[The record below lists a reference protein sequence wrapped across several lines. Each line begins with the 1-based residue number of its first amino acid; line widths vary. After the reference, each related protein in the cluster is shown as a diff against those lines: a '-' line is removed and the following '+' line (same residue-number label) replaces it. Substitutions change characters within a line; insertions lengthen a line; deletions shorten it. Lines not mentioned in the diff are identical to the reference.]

1 MSIRTWPS
9 PPLKAQAEAPRRSRL
24 LALSWALGCP
34 PRPHAVSSV
43 PRTSCGQISM
53 HGAEWGC
60 DSPARHSGPEE
71 VGLGTQAFLLSSP
84 LPGPLPAAWPSS
96 SRLALY
102 GWVPWSSQHRA
113 ALAPLGQARGQ
124 RRAGQV
130 TRGRSTVGNS
140 HLFLGSMSFK
150 RSEKSDRHVLCKHGP
165 GGWTLP
171 PRGSLRRAVLQA
183 ALCCTP

>member
-9 PPLKAQAEAPRRSRL
+9 PPLKAQAEAPRRSQL

-71 VGLGTQAFLLSSP
+71 VGLGTQAFLLGSP
-84 LPGPLPAAWPSS
+84 LPGPLPAAWHSMGGSHGHPSIV
-96 SRLALY
+96 L
-102 GWVPWSSQHRA
+102 PW
-113 ALAPLGQARGQ
+113 PLLDKQEVSG
-124 RRAGQV
+124 
-130 TRGRSTVGNS
+130 
-140 HLFLGSMSFK
+140 
-150 RSEKSDRHVLCKHGP
+150 GP
-165 GGWTLP
+165 GK
-171 PRGSLRRAVLQA
+171 
-183 ALCCTP
+183 